1 MSTSKTSKAAAVNSQ
16 DETAEEESNG
26 VFQMPDDYQLVTPME
41 GEQRWWKPE
50 VGAVV
55 FGRLLGRFPR
65 RDGDGAYYQ
74 IRVEKFG
81 KGKLPPVRAITGK
94 GDDAKTIEV
103 GIGEVINMD
112 ERSSI
117 ANLAPQAMS
126 DGVYNVLINCLEKV
140 KISGGRT
147 YWRMTAGIKQVKA
160 PSSPIVPMAAK
171 RTDDMG
177 ASY

>member
-1 MSTSKTSKAAAVNSQ
+1 MSTSKTKSETAVNSQ
-16 DETAEEESNG
+16 TEAANEESNG
-26 VFQMPDDYQLVTPME
+26 AFQMPDDYQLVTPME
-41 GEQRWWKPE
+41 GEQKWWKPE
-50 VGAVV
+50 VGGVV

-74 IRVEKFG
+74 IRLERYG

-94 GDDAKTIEV
+94 GDDAQTIVVAE
-103 GIGEVINMD
+103 GDIINMD

-126 DGVYNVLINCLEKV
+126 DGVYNVLIHCLEKV

-147 YWRMTAGIKQVKA
+147 YWRMTAGTKQLKA
-160 PSSPIVPMAAK
+160 PSSPLVPLQGGRK
-171 RTDDMG
+171 DDMG

>member
-1 MSTSKTSKAAAVNSQ
+1 MTTSKTKQEAAVNSQ
-16 DETAEEESNG
+16 DDSANEESNG
-26 VFQMPDDYQLVTPME
+26 VFQMPDDFQLVTPME
-41 GEQRWWKPE
+41 GEQKWWKPE
-50 VGAVV
+50 VGGVV

-74 IRVEKFG
+74 IRVEKYG

-94 GDDAKTIEV
+94 GDDAQTVVVEV
-103 GIGEVINMD
+103 GEIINMD

-126 DGVYNVLINCLEKV
+126 DGVFNVLIHCLEKV

-147 YWRMTAGIKQVKA
+147 YWRMTAGTKQLKA
-160 PSSPIVPMAAK
+160 PSSPLMPMAAR